1 MSPSRRQ
8 LPAELAGALEL
19 VAPGT
24 DLREAIENV
33 MRAHNGALIVV
44 ANPEKLE
51 RLGVISGGMKIGLE
65 FAPMRLYELAKMD
78 GAILVSPDI
87 SVIHYANVQL
97 SPDPSLETDETGMRH
112 MAAHRT
118 AQQTG
123 SLVIAVSERRRVVSL
138 YQGIYGPHVLEDIG
152 VALSKANSAIATLE
166 KFTRRLREE
175 ARGLTVHEYDG
186 AVTLREVVGAVGT
199 FEYSVRIAEE
209 IEAYVR
215 ELGSEGRLVEM
226 QLGQAFHGI
235 TEQYEALLRDYVA
248 EGVNYRWVREELRTF
263 SSDQLSDPIQI
274 AQVLGYGSVGQTE
287 DYFVKPRGYRQL
299 ERVPRLPRRVAE
311 SLIRE
316 FGSLANLLDA
326 SEEELDEVEGVGQAR
341 ARAIQRGLERQRS
354 LETYGRGVV
363 GAWGPLRP
371 RKARDSEQGISDRA
385 RARRR
390 NRQPHGPSEAVYRAP
405 R

>member
-1 MSPSRRQ
+1 MSPSKRQ
-8 LPAELAGALEL
+8 LPAELAGALKL

-24 DLREAIENV
+24 DLREALENV

-44 ANPEKLE
+44 ANPERLE
-51 RLGVISGGMKIGLE
+51 RLGVISGGMKIGLK

-78 GAILVSPDI
+78 GAILVSPDV

-97 SPDPSLETDETGMRH
+97 SPDPSLESDETGMRH
-112 MAAHRT
+112 IAAHRT

-123 SLVIAVSERRRVVSL
+123 SLVVAVSERRRVVSL

-226 QLGQAFHGI
+226 QLEQAFHGVP
-235 TEQYEALLRDYVA
+235 EQYEALLRDYVA
-248 EGVNYRWVREELRTF
+248 EGVDYRRAREELRTF
-263 SSDQLSDPIQI
+263 SSEQLSDPIRI
-274 AQVLGYGSVGQTE
+274 AEVLGYGSVGQVE
-287 DYFVKPRGYRQL
+287 DFFMKPRGYRQL

-316 FGSLANLLDA
+316 FGSLAGLLDA
-326 SEEELDEVEGVGQAR
+326 TEEELDEVEGVGQAR

-354 LETYGRGVV
+354 LETSGEV
-363 GAWGPLRP
+363 P
-371 RKARDSEQGISDRA
+371 
-385 RARRR
+385 
-390 NRQPHGPSEAVYRAP
+390 
-405 R
+405 